1 MLALFGRKK
10 LTDDKVANLF
20 VHTTI
25 DAVEKGW
32 PEVAGFVIDSPEFV
46 QRPNVCTEDY
56 GKFLMIVV
64 AANFNYIPKNF
75 DEGHD
80 KEIINGAVAK
90 FAEIFGL
97 SSEEFKKK
105 VSDYRSFLSRVNQP
119 SKNTLYSMSRGIFHK
134 YNLNDFQEDY
144 FKSMKVPNPI
154 FLKNMNEI
162 MENFL
167 WDWDAFK
174 DKYKV

>member
-10 LTDDKVANLF
+10 LTDNKVSNLF

-32 PEVAGFVIDSPEFV
+32 PEVAGYINDSPEFV
-46 QRPNVCTEDY
+46 RCPKVCSEDY

-64 AANFNYIPKNF
+64 AANFNYIPNNF

-80 KEIINGAVAK
+80 REIINGAVAK

-97 SSEEFKKK
+97 
-105 VSDYRSFLSRVNQP
+105 
-119 SKNTLYSMSRGIFHK
+119 T
-134 YNLNDFQEDY
+134 
-144 FKSMKVPNPI
+144 
-154 FLKNMNEI
+154 
-162 MENFL
+162 
-167 WDWDAFK
+167 
-174 DKYKV
+174 